1 VLPPSQD
8 PHDFLSFA
16 PYHWPNCNWCSH
28 GTTHL
33 IMIAWTTCPYIARDG
48 RVNPDVRLL
57 NAPAAINFAAQS
69 ILYNAVAYALQKT
82 SAYSSAAVAFID
94 AFFLEP
100 ATKMNPNMNF
110 GQVVRGPP
118 PKGSQGTFTG
128 VLDLRGIVKII
139 NGVAIL
145 KAAESPDWTPARDEE
160 MATWMSAYAGWLQNS
175 TLGKMSASRPN
186 NHGTFYVSQLTSTR
200 VLAGNVQGAADAL
213 QGYFSHQ
220 YLDQLAASGEQPFEA
235 VRTRPFHYRCFNL
248 EAMIVNAK
256 IGDQLGLN
264 LWAVKSRYGATIQT
278 ALDYTMKLNPKF
290 EDVTEILPHVASVA
304 AAYGDPTGKYA
315 AFLKKTMGDY
325 QNKAFW
331 LYDQTSALSSS
342 PAAQSA
348 KANAV
353 ATPGVGVP
361 DSVPFQCPAIFGT
374 LDRIQIDDDVYVT
387 CEELKPFY
395 EIAVPQ
401 DA

>member
-1 VLPPSQD
+1 MDDNGPDDTMNEENFSVGTIDSDNFVVSIAANHTDALARPTHTTAVESRRAFGSVDGQGSIQKFLDMDDDARTYTESWSDTRTAVSSANSQEASGNPKLAAASDPVPVHSTPPLPSFLATSGTSTTQNIATGTPAPALAAGKTKAPKAGPKCTPSPTRSLAPTASKILISPPNPVLRQ
-8 PHDFLSFA
+8 
-16 PYHWPNCNWCSH
+16 
-28 GTTHL
+28 

-175 TLGKMSASRPN
+175 TLGKMSASRPKC
-186 NHGTFYVSQLTSTR
+186 
-200 VLAGNVQGAADAL
+200 VLGI
-213 QGYFSHQ
+213 FRRI
-220 YLDQLAASGEQPFEA
+220 
-235 VRTRPFHYRCFNL
+235 VRLLINL
-248 EAMIVNAK
+248 
-256 IGDQLGLN
+256 
-264 LWAVKSRYGATIQT
+264 
-278 ALDYTMKLNPKF
+278 
-290 EDVTEILPHVASVA
+290 
-304 AAYGDPTGKYA
+304 
-315 AFLKKTMGDY
+315 
-325 QNKAFW
+325 
-331 LYDQTSALSSS
+331 
-342 PAAQSA
+342 
-348 KANAV
+348 
-353 ATPGVGVP
+353 
-361 DSVPFQCPAIFGT
+361 
-374 LDRIQIDDDVYVT
+374 
-387 CEELKPFY
+387 
-395 EIAVPQ
+395 PQ
-401 DA
+401 